1 MKILINHIVVMEDGA
16 VIAVFESEIKITV
29 RR

>member
-1 MKILINHIVVMEDGA
+1 MKILIKHIVVMEDGA
-16 VIAVFESEIKITV
+16 VLAVFESEIKIAV